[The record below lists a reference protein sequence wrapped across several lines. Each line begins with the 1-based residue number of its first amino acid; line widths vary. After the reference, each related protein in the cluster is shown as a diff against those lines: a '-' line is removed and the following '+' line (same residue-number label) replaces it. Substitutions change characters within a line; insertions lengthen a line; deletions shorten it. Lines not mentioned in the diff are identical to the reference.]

1 MGMYTLDF
9 KNYRYFIRTDEKR
22 VEVYLGGGSQ
32 ERVLNS
38 LPPEFKWENIE
49 TVVKDPQASSTL
61 VEKLFEMY
69 PGTSKKVT
77 A

>member
-9 KNYRYFIRTDEKR
+9 KNYRYLIRTDAKR
-22 VEVYLGGGSQ
+22 VEVYLGGLQ
-32 ERVLNS
+32 QKVLTR
-38 LPPEFKWENIE
+38 LPPEVKWENIE
-49 TVVKDPQASSTL
+49 IVVKDPKASSTL